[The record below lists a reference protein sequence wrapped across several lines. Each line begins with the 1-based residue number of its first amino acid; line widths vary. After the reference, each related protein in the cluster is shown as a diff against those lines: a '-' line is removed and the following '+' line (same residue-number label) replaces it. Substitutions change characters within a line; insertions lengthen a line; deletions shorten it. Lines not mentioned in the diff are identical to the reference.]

1 MTPSLEDAGSDQR
14 LIELALEGDRGALRA
29 LVTRHQPFVFNVA
42 MKMFGNREDAEDL
55 TQEVLTRVITSL
67 RTFRGESAF
76 STWLYRITVNH
87 FLKTRRRGL
96 EVEVERFE
104 SYFEAVEA
112 MPDAQL
118 DDADVQIADSTVEEL
133 RVRCT
138 TGMLMCL
145 DREQRITFILGAI
158 FNVNHLVGGEVMGVS
173 PGNFRVRLHRARG
186 DLYQWMNRRCGLVN
200 TENPCRCH
208 KKARGFV
215 QRGLVDPRRLTFNA
229 DYKDRVETLSHS
241 GAREVMSTL
250 EDLHERVFLTHP
262 AQVSRSR
269 VVDEILGNEA
279 VRRFFDLS

>member
-1 MTPSLEDAGSDQR
+1 
-14 LIELALEGDRGALRA
+14 
-29 LVTRHQPFVFNVA
+29 
-42 MKMFGNREDAEDL
+42 
-55 TQEVLTRVITSL
+55 
-67 RTFRGESAF
+67 
-76 STWLYRITVNH
+76 
-87 FLKTRRRGL
+87 
-96 EVEVERFE
+96 
-104 SYFEAVEA
+104 

-145 DREQRITFILGAI
+145 DREPRITFILGAI

-200 TENPCRCH
+200 TANPCRCH